1 MTTPISRRR
10 RSGQGQDWMSVEW
23 TGCGTSLPYQT
34 PFSECRDAAQGLQ
47 PASPTSLTHSLA
59 LSRPHIAGYHH
70 RSHINFRHSA
80 TVCPCSESFISCADA
95 VVDAPPRQVP
105 LVALWAK
112 GGPMCYVWGS
122 RLHITY
128 KFAHCPWASSSSS
141 QLTVFFCLVVGYF
154 PIYFRLPPTTVAAA
168 AVVKP
173 PTTPILFI
181 QRRLPSQFPGKLLSP
196 ATMSAAVGMDFPV
209 PLHPLSSREPSTLI
223 PLLFAPDH
231 HLQQS
236 YIQCM
241 RKSGLNER
249 L

>member
-10 RSGQGQDWMSVEW
+10 RSGQGQDWTLVEW

-47 PASPTSLTHSLA
+47 PASPTSLTHSRTLTPTYRRISSSFSHQFPTFNYF
-59 LSRPHIAGYHH
+59 LSVLGIVHLLCLTPLH
-70 RSHINFRHSA
+70 RYCKASA
-80 TVCPCSESFISCADA
+80 
-95 VVDAPPRQVP
+95 PRCFV
-105 LVALWAK
+105 WAK

-141 QLTVFFCLVVGYF
+141 QLTVFFLLGCRLLSNIF
-154 PIYFRLPPTTVAAA
+154 PLPPTTVAAA
-168 AVVKP
+168 AVANP
-173 PTTPILFI
+173 PTTPILSI
-181 QRRLPSQFPGKLLSP
+181 QRRRPSQFPGKLSP

-209 PLHPLSSREPSTLI
+209 PPHPLSPREPSTLI